1 MRNLFRHSVEAAPSL
16 HERADTL
23 RASLSRRDVALG
35 AVVAAAAPLPAMA
48 APVPVERVDL
58 YDRLLTLYAEDH
70 NARPARDNPETERA
84 AELVASRLWDTAR
97 AVTDLPAPKTLD
109 GLRATALAAAIIH
122 EFALCGGKDMNECAA
137 VGLIRA
143 SLAVT
148 GTPLPPGFVGFGD
161 EPDFSEREQA
171 SMNQR
176 HSAVPAWA
184 VAEIEAEDAAN
195 A

>member
-1 MRNLFRHSVEAAPSL
+1 MRNPFRRQTETVAPSL
-16 HERADTL
+16 RDRAEAL
-23 RASLSRRDVALG
+23 REALSRRDAVLG
-35 AVVAAAAPLPAMA
+35 AAVAATVPLPVMA
-48 APVPVERVDL
+48 TPVERADL

-84 AELVASRLWDTAR
+84 AELVASRLWETAR
-97 AVTDLPAPKTLD
+97 AVADLPAPKTLD
-109 GLRATALAAAIIH
+109 GLRTTALAAAIIH
-122 EFALCGGKDMNECAA
+122 EFALCGGKDMNDCAA

-143 SLAVT
+143 TLAVT

-161 EPDFSEREQA
+161 EPDFREREQA
-171 SMNQR
+171 SMDQR
-176 HSAVPAWA
+176 YSAVPAWA